1 MFGIFIMLVLI
12 WVLLGDIHIDNEL
25 LYEQGEEYENE
36 REREFEELKSLV
48 KGRKNDR
55 TKRIGESSLKKRVV
69 RRTRRVVK
77 RGEEMGM
84 EEVMEWEE
92 GEFEEED

>member
-1 MFGIFIMLVLI
+1 M
-12 WVLLGDIHIDNEL
+12 
-25 LYEQGEEYENE
+25 
-36 REREFEELKSLV
+36 
-48 KGRKNDR
+48 KGRKSNR

-92 GEFEEED
+92 GELEEED